1 MSGIIG
7 SRFNTRGSGLVGSL
21 GTDGQIFTSSGAGK
35 SAVFEAA
42 AGGGAWTKIKTLTA
56 SGDSDISFVDGTDDV
71 VLDSTYPIYV
81 FKIINLHPSG
91 NDMKVG
97 FQGNAAG
104 GSGYNETITSTVFL
118 AYHNEAGDSTTLTYS
133 TTRDEA
139 QSTDFQDIID
149 DLGNDNDQSASG
161 ELWLYNPSSTT
172 FVTHWIST
180 VQIYNSSDYSVI
192 FRTAGYFNTTSAI
205 DEIQFKPASGT
216 IDAGTFSLYG
226 IT

>member
-1 MSGIIG
+1 MSGIVG
-7 SRFNTRGSGLVGSL
+7 QNTLDNSGLVKA
-21 GTDGQIFTSSGAGK
+21 SSG
-35 SAVFEAA
+35 
-42 AGGGAWTKIKTLTA
+42 GGGVWNLIETLTA
-56 SGDSDISFVDGTDDV
+56 SSDATLDFTSGI
-71 VLDSTYPIYV
+71 DSTYDEYV

-91 NDMKVG
+91 DDMKVG

-104 GSGYNETITSTVFL
+104 GSGFNETITSTVFL

-161 ELWLYNPSSTT
+161 ELRLYNPSSTT
-172 FVTHWIST
+172 FVTHWMST

-216 IDAGTFSLYG
+216 IDAGTISLYG
-226 IT
+226 IST

>member
-1 MSGIIG
+1 MATYASIKYDMDLSSNATGTGALTLLSTQTASSSSTISFTSGI
-7 SRFNTRGSGLVGSL
+7 
-21 GTDGQIFTSSGAGK
+21 
-35 SAVFEAA
+35 
-42 AGGGAWTKIKTLTA
+42 
-56 SGDSDISFVDGTDDV
+56 
-71 VLDSTYPIYV
+71 DSTYKEYV
-81 FKIINLHPSG
+81 FKLYDIHPSG

-104 GSGYNETITSTVFL
+104 GSGYNETITSNVFL
-118 AYHNEAGDSTTLTYS
+118 AYHDEGGTSTTLTYS

-161 ELWLYNPSSTT
+161 ELRLFDPSSTT
-172 FVTHWIST
+172 YVKHWMST
-180 VQIYNSSDYSVI
+180 MQIYNSSDYSVI

-216 IDAGTFSLYG
+216 IDAGVIKLYG
-226 IT
+226 VS